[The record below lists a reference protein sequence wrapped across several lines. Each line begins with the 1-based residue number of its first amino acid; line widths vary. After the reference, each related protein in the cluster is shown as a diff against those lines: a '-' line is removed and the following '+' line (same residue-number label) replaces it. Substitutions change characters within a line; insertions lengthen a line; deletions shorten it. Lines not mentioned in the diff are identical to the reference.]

1 MDFAAWSA
9 LSQAD
14 QDLLCQQLN
23 PYEDWPLFKDVESEF
38 VGRYGR
44 QVGVDRV
51 FCGMA
56 SGLGPCNAI
65 TVTIRSG
72 SPRTKLPER
81 FLGFPVLREYVR
93 PASRTRK
100 PSSLPIRKGTERQPK
115 KPKG

>member
-44 QVGVDRV
+44 QVGVDRA
-51 FCGMA
+51 FLRHGIGA
-56 SGLGPCNAI
+56 
-65 TVTIRSG
+65 RSVQCHHCYD
-72 SPRTKLPER
+72 K
-81 FLGFPVLREYVR
+81 VR
-93 PASRTRK
+93 LATNEAP
-100 PSSLPIRKGTERQPK
+100 
-115 KPKG
+115 